1 MIPNS
6 FIVFCPGDLN
16 MISITEI
23 GLLHHCFSSPFTVF
37 SDSLV
42 FGNWDFTL
50 PPFYFLSP
58 LIISETFLA
67 WFWQHLEMK
76 LTVAIMSTQFGLGA
90 ACLTFFL
97 AWQCPLYLHMLFRA
111 FEDQKYP
118 WNLRVSKGND
128 EDLSPLSVHPKGW
141 QGHGV
146 RGHSSPSWC
155 GAIGQG
161 GRFLA
166 GSLPS
171 VSVDCHTLYTDSG
184 GADGGSEIP
193 LYFGRGRRSGGGR
206 RESERGSL
214 NQ

>member
-23 GLLHHCFSSPFTVF
+23 ELLHHCFYSPFTVF

-76 LTVAIMSTQFGLGA
+76 LTVVIMSKTVWPGRGVPYFFFSLTVSPVLAHAHQSIWRSKISLEPQSFKREWWGPVTTVGAPKRVTGARRTWSQQPFIVWSDRTRRPLLG
-90 ACLTFFL
+90 
-97 AWQCPLYLHMLFRA
+97 R
-111 FEDQKYP
+111 
-118 WNLRVSKGND
+118 
-128 EDLSPLSVHPKGW
+128 
-141 QGHGV
+141 
-146 RGHSSPSWC
+146 
-155 GAIGQG
+155 
-161 GRFLA
+161 
-166 GSLPS
+166 SLPS
-171 VSVDCHTLYTDSG
+171 VFVDCHTLYTDSG

>member
-76 LTVAIMSTQFGLGA
+76 LTVAIMSTTVWPGSGVPYFFFS
-90 ACLTFFL
+90 LTVSPVL
-97 AWQCPLYLHMLFRA
+97 AHALQSIWR
-111 FEDQKYP
+111 
-118 WNLRVSKGND
+118 SK
-128 EDLSPLSVHPKGW
+128 
-141 QGHGV
+141 
-146 RGHSSPSWC
+146 
-155 GAIGQG
+155 
-161 GRFLA
+161 
-166 GSLPS
+166 
-171 VSVDCHTLYTDSG
+171 
-184 GADGGSEIP
+184 IP
-193 LYFGRGRRSGGGR
+193 LEPQSFKREWWGPVTTVGAPKRVTGARRTRSQQPFVVWSDRTRRPLLGRESSLSFCWLSHTVHWLWGCGRGVGDTFV
-206 RESERGSL
+206 L
-214 NQ
+214 W